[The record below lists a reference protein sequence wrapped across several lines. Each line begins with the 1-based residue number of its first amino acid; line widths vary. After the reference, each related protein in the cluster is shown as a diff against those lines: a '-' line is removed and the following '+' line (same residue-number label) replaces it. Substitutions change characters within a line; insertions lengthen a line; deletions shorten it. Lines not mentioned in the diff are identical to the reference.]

1 MKRTVSAMDARRQ
14 FGALLEGV
22 FYRGDE
28 VTIERAGKVMGVV
41 VPADRYEAMAE
52 QERAAARKRLFAIID
67 EIHARNAHIP
77 EEEVW
82 ADVQQAVDEVRA
94 ERARQ

>member
-1 MKRTVSAMDARRQ
+1 MKRTVSAMEARRQ
-14 FGALLEGV
+14 FGAILEGV

-52 QERAAARKRLFAIID
+52 QERAAAKERLFATID
-67 EIHARNAHIP
+67 AIRAHLPDVP

-82 ADVQQAVDEVRA
+82 ADVQRAVDEVRT
-94 ERARQ
+94 ERAQR